1 MNKRKKRYYKER
13 VKETLDDLFLL
24 GCNGVKVDK
33 PDNMNTRQLA
43 NTLVNKYVKTRFYE
57 LMHKGPTW
65 IAWEWFVTTYCYC
78 K

>member
-13 VKETLDDLFLL
+13 VKVELDDLFLF

-57 LMHKGPTW
+57 LMHKDPTW
-65 IAWEWFVTTYCYC
+65 IAW
-78 K
+78 